1 MGDAVCAFNPI
12 YGQGMSTA
20 AIAAETLDACLR
32 AHRGQRPAGHLDG
45 LAGRFQRRLALRN
58 AEPWILS
65 TGEDLRFPTTT
76 GMNVGLAMR
85 LMHRY
90 LDWLLPVAI
99 RDLRI
104 AETYI
109 QVFGMLERPA
119 ALFAPRILASAARAR
134 RDELSSSASSAPP
147 GRPLA
152 RVS

>member
-1 MGDAVCAFNPI
+1 
-12 YGQGMSTA
+12 
-20 AIAAETLDACLR
+20 
-32 AHRGQRPAGHLDG
+32 
-45 LAGRFQRRLALRN
+45 
-58 AEPWILS
+58 
-65 TGEDLRFPTTT
+65 
-76 GMNVGLAMR
+76 MNVGLAMR